1 MSRSGGQPC
10 WAHSKE
16 LTAQD
21 LEPEDVP
28 HVILYL
34 DLLSQFSSSGLP
46 IVPDM
51 SIMEVLDA
59 RQSYDSVFPVLDAR
73 GHCAVPHSPDSVV
86 DSVLA
91 ARTVIEQVASR

>member
-1 MSRSGGQPC
+1 MSRRGGQPR

-16 LTAQD
+16 LAAHD

-28 HVILYL
+28 HVLLYL

-59 RQSYDSVFPVLDAR
+59 RQSYVSDFLLLDAT
-73 GHCAVPHSPDSVV
+73 GYCAVPHSPKSVV
-86 DSVLA
+86 DPVLA
-91 ARTVIEQVASR
+91 ARTVIE